1 MLKLVT
7 LEAQAYLKLGLLSPA
22 RRRVLHS
29 SAGRARLGVLFVP
42 GVGANGS
49 QFLGLKRKL
58 EPHAQWFG
66 SFEYFSLRH
75 PEKVARDLEDYLEKI
90 SARADG
96 LVLVGHSLGGLLA
109 SMVLQGE
116 RAPANVVGWV
126 SICAPLH
133 GTWRSRL
140 APSPGLRAL
149 APDGPL
155 ITRLLR
161 TRDRLARLEGR
172 ILTIGARR
180 DQMISPH
187 TSAFL
192 EGFPTL
198 ELREVAHAGSLFEPQ
213 VHRAVTEAMGNWSL
227 QVGRAP

>member
-22 RRRVLHS
+22 RRRVLQ
-29 SAGRARLGVLFVP
+29 AGPGRARAGVLFVP

-49 QFLGLKRKL
+49 QFLGLKRAL
-58 EPHAQWFG
+58 EPHASWFG

-75 PEKVARDLEDYLEKI
+75 PRKVAADLEAHIERVATQMDRL
-90 SARADG
+90 
-96 LVLVGHSLGGLLA
+96 LVVGHSLGGLLL
-109 SMVLQGE
+109 SMVLQSEGL
-116 RAPANVVGWV
+116 PSNVWGWV

-149 APDGPL
+149 APDGEL
-155 ITRLLR
+155 ITEVLR
-161 TRDRLARLEGR
+161 GRDRLARLEGR

-180 DQMISPH
+180 DQMIQPH

-192 EGFPTL
+192 EGYPTL
-198 ELREVAHAGSLFEPQ
+198 QLERVAHAGSLLDRE
-213 VHRAVTEAMGNWSL
+213 VHRAVADHAARWLKAE
-227 QVGRAP
+227 